1 VPDQDYATIA
11 ALLCSVLLIALIIP
25 APTRAP
31 RHEVGMQLTLLGLG
45 AALAILAGVYAL
57 AQLPVHSA
65 GSGALAWLIV
75 MPCLWL
81 ARGPRPAEG
90 YGYED
95 EEEDDDGG
103 EPEPRRPGAPP
114 FPGGSRPERARA
126 GLAGA
131 GMAWARPT
139 GRPLTQAHLPQHAIA
154 SHPAV
159 ASAVVEAS
167 AGAAGSAG
175 AAASAVAAASIPA
188 AASAVVQA
196 SAPPAPES
204 PIPTSDPAPASISAS
219 AEPAAAARR
228 LKPRPRPARADHR
241 SIVHVRAAAP
251 HSGRRRRASL
261 RRRVLNRCRTWLWV
275 APPECVTFLEPEH
288 EQEPRR
294 RPDTDRRRES
304 RAAPLG

>member
-1 VPDQDYATIA
+1 MPDQDYATIA

-25 APTRAP
+25 APTRPP
-31 RHEVGMQLTLLGLG
+31 RHEASVQLTLLGLG

-81 ARGPRPAEG
+81 ARAPRPAEG
-90 YGYED
+90 YGYEN
-95 EEEDDDGG
+95 EEEDDDDGG
-103 EPEPRRPGAPP
+103 EPEPHWPGAPP
-114 FPGGSRPERARA
+114 FPGGSCPERARA

-159 ASAVVEAS
+159 ASAVVEA
-167 AGAAGSAG
+167 
-175 AAASAVAAASIPA
+175 
-188 AASAVVQA
+188 
-196 SAPPAPES
+196 
-204 PIPTSDPAPASISAS
+204 DPAPASILAS

-241 SIVHVRAAAP
+241 SIVHVRTPAP

-275 APPECVTFLEPEH
+275 APAECVTFYEPEH
-288 EQEPRR
+288 QQEPRR
-294 RPDTDRRRES
+294 RPGTDRRGES
-304 RAAPLG
+304 RPAPLG

>member
-1 VPDQDYATIA
+1 MPDQDYATIA

-25 APTRAP
+25 APTRPP
-31 RHEVGMQLTLLGLG
+31 RHEVGLPLTLLGLG

-95 EEEDDDGG
+95 EDDDGG
-103 EPEPRRPGAPP
+103 EPAPRWPGAPP
-114 FPGGSRPERARA
+114 FPGGNRPERARP
-126 GLAGA
+126 GLASAGA
-131 GMAWARPT
+131 AWAHST
-139 GRPLTQAHLPQHAIA
+139 GRPLTQAQLPQHAIA
-154 SHPAV
+154 SHPAA
-159 ASAVVEAS
+159 ASAVGE
-167 AGAAGSAG
+167 
-175 AAASAVAAASIPA
+175 ASAVAAGNAVGEASAVA
-188 AASAVVQA
+188 AGNAVGETGAVVQA
-196 SAPPAPES
+196 SAPAAPGS
-204 PIPTSDPAPASISAS
+204 PIPASDPAPASIPVF
-219 AEPAAAARR
+219 AEPAAASRQRR

-261 RRRVLNRCRTWLWV
+261 RRRVLDRCRRWLWV
-275 APPECVTFLEPEH
+275 EPPECVTFYEPEH
-288 EQEPRR
+288 EPRR
-294 RPDTDRRRES
+294 RPGTDPRRDA

>member
-1 VPDQDYATIA
+1 VLDQDYATLG
-11 ALLCSVLLIALIIP
+11 ALLCSALLIALIIP

-31 RHEVGMQLTLLGLG
+31 RHEVGLHLTLLGLG

-103 EPEPRRPGAPP
+103 ELGPRWPGAPP
-114 FPGGSRPERARA
+114 FPGDNRPERARA

-131 GMAWARPT
+131 RVAWARPM
-139 GRPLTQAHLPQHAIA
+139 GRPSAQAHLPQHAIA
-154 SHPAV
+154 SRPASTV
-159 ASAVVEAS
+159 AE
-167 AGAAGSAG
+167 
-175 AAASAVAAASIPA
+175 ASAVAAPSAPASTGSAIPASDPTPASIALAASIPA
-188 AASAVVQA
+188 PASDSALA
-196 SAPPAPES
+196 S
-204 PIPTSDPAPASISAS
+204 IPTLASTPVSAK
-219 AEPAAAARR
+219 PAAANRQRR
-228 LKPRPRPARADHR
+228 LKPRPRAARADHR

-251 HSGRRRRASL
+251 HIGRRRRASL

-275 APPECVTFLEPEH
+275 APAECVTFLEPEH
-288 EQEPRR
+288 EPRR
-294 RPDTDRRRES
+294 RAGDDRRRES